1 MSSTCLYPPP
11 MHSIQAV
18 IFIVNTTTYK
28 HGAHHEQLLIGV
40 VLVNKMDLQGEP
52 ETVHGVLYCMYKR
65 RMSE

>member
-1 MSSTCLYPPP
+1 MSVSAAHAQ
-11 MHSIQAV
+11 HSNAL
-18 IFIVNTTTYK
+18 FIVGSTTYK